1 MTSSK
6 RIGMLLIGVLLGVGL
21 GPFGSQAPLASQ
33 RQDGEFAWRA
43 EVQPPRGAEEICSRV
58 EQPMTILFVAP
69 QGKTVKKGDLLVELD
84 TSGLTDER
92 MRQTLQKRKAESEMV
107 LAQESEAREKRAAS
121 GQVALAEKALRL
133 AQNQL
138 KAFTEGEYPNQ
149 LALAEGAAAIAKQK
163 RLMIEYRVMQ
173 LRANAKDS
181 NDPARID
188 ALQEADLAWHEAM
201 MQAAEADNS
210 LAMLKSFVHDN
221 KVAELE
227 LAVAQREYDL
237 VSAKDALN
245 AAIVRGNA
253 DHSLAEMS
261 FGMESDRLARLEDQ
275 IGKSR
280 ICAPRDGT
288 VIYPNDPDEEP
299 IRPGT
304 VVHERQILVYFLP
317 AAPPQPLKSY

>member
-1 MTSSK
+1 MISAK
-6 RIGMLLIGVLLGVGL
+6 RVGMLLVGVLLWAGL

-33 RQDGEFAWRA
+33 RQDDEFARRA
-43 EVQPPRGAEEICSRV
+43 EVQPPRGSEEICSQV
-58 EQPMTILFVAP
+58 QQPAAILFAAP

-107 LAQESEAREKRAAS
+107 LAQESEDREKRAAS
-121 GQVALAEKALRL
+121 GQIALVEKALRL

-138 KAFTEGEYPNQ
+138 KAFTQGEYPNQ
-149 LALAEGAAAIAKQK
+149 LALAEGAAAIARQK
-163 RLMIEYRVMQ
+163 RLMIEYRVTQ
-173 LRANAKDS
+173 LRASAKDS

-188 ALQEADLAWHEAM
+188 ALQEADLAWREAI
-201 MQAAEADNS
+201 MQATEADNS
-210 LAMLKSFVHDN
+210 LALLKTLTHDN

-227 LAVAQREYDL
+227 LAVAQREFDL

-245 AAIVRGNA
+245 AATVRGHA
-253 DHSLAEMS
+253 DRSFAEMS
-261 FGMESDRLARLEDQ
+261 FEMESARLVRLNDQ

-288 VIYPNDPDEEP
+288 VIYPNNPDEEP

-304 VVHERQILVYFLP
+304 VVHERQVLIHLLP
-317 AAPPQPLKSY
+317 ATPPKP

>member
-1 MTSSK
+1 MTGSK
-6 RIGMLLIGVLLGVGL
+6 RIGMLLIGVLLWAGL
-21 GPFGSQAPLASQ
+21 CPFGSQAPLASQ
-33 RQDGEFAWRA
+33 RQDDEFAWRA
-43 EVQPPRGAEEICSRV
+43 EIQPPRGSEEICSRV
-58 EQPMTILFVAP
+58 EQPMTILFAVP
-69 QGKTVKKGDLLVELD
+69 QGKTVTKGDLLVELD

-121 GQVALAEKALRL
+121 GQIVLAEKTLRL

-149 LALAEGAAAIAKQK
+149 LALASGTVALADQKCKMLDDRRARLRHTVETQKDEAA
-163 RLMIEYRVMQ
+163 VT
-173 LRANAKDS
+173 S
-181 NDPARID
+181 
-188 ALQEADLAWHEAM
+188 LQEAEIATREAELQLTLAT
-201 MQAAEADNS
+201 NS

-221 KVAELE
+221 KIAELE

-245 AAIVRGNA
+245 AALVRGNA
-253 DHSLAEMS
+253 EHSLAEMS
-261 FGMESDRLARLEDQ
+261 FGMESERLARLEDQ
-275 IGKSR
+275 IGKAR

-299 IRPGT
+299 IRPGV
-304 VVHERQILVYFLP
+304 VVHERQVLIHLLP
-317 AAPPQPLKSY
+317 VAQPKP